1 MKFIITVDTEAD
13 NQWAGTGDVALQ
25 NLEGLARF
33 QSFMH
38 ERGVPPTYLA
48 SFETISHPM
57 LQELARAHAKGEAE
71 IGGHLHPWTTP
82 PFDEGDTVQR
92 FPLELTDE
100 VLEGKLTT
108 LTSALTELLGEQ
120 PLSFRAGRWGADNRV
135 LQAVARHGY
144 RVDSSITPF
153 IRWRDIV
160 RDADAHTAIPDFSQ
174 ASAKP
179 ALIPDTDL
187 LEVPMSVI
195 ATGVLPA
202 ASLAAYGQRHTTLGR
217 VARAL
222 SRPRWCR
229 IFPETRARD
238 LESVYRAAV
247 SQELP
252 VLVFMI
258 HSSELVAGMSPY
270 VKTEDAVEHIYELL
284 DGFLALMKK
293 EQVQATRMCDVHP
306 L

>member
-1 MKFIITVDTEAD
+1 MKFIVTVDTEAD
-13 NQWAGTGDVALQ
+13 DQWSGTGDATLR

-48 SFETISHPM
+48 SFETLAHPM
-57 LQELARAHAKGEAE
+57 LQNLARAHAEGVAE

-82 PFDEGDTVQR
+82 PLDAGDCVQR
-92 FPLELTDE
+92 FPLELPDD
-100 VLEGKLTT
+100 VLEGKLAT

-135 LQAVARHGY
+135 LHAVARQGY
-144 RVDSSITPF
+144 RVDSSVTPF
-153 IRWRDIV
+153 IRWRDVV
-160 RDADAHTAIPDFSQ
+160 RDAEAHTAIPDFSRV
-174 ASAKP
+174 SPKP
-179 ALIPDTDL
+179 ALVPGTDL
-187 LEVPMSVI
+187 FEVPMSVI
-195 ATGVLPA
+195 AAGALPSA
-202 ASLAAYGQRHTTLGR
+202 TLASYGQRRTTLGR

-238 LESVYRAAV
+238 LEAVYRAALR
-247 SQELP
+247 QELP
-252 VLVFMI
+252 ILVFMI

-270 VKTEDAVEHIYELL
+270 AKTESAVEHIYELL
-284 DGFLALMKK
+284 GGFLALLKK
-293 EQVQATRMCDVHP
+293 ENVQAVRMRDVHP